1 MLANICSVFI
11 IVHMFEN
18 GNGAKENSFS
28 STVHLFD
35 VSQFIPSLIVV
46 RVFLARLDKNNARQ
60 VSKTDTCHVIFE
72 KNEVHS
78 YVFYYGLLQPQ
89 CCL

>member
-1 MLANICSVFI
+1 
-11 IVHMFEN
+11 MFEN

-46 RVFLARLDKNNARQ
+46 RVFLARLDKKVKNKIL
-60 VSKTDTCHVIFE
+60 SSIIDKKEKPLDIKT
-72 KNEVHS
+72 
-78 YVFYYGLLQPQ
+78 
-89 CCL
+89 